1 MEAIPVDRYRLIAG
15 KLNSMFDGQ
24 FDLHAAKADFY
35 SECADEMK
43 KINMKKKDVEEADKA
58 LKK

>member
-1 MEAIPVDRYRLIAG
+1 MDRYRLIAG